1 MISRAGI
8 LPKLLLNF
16 SLKFELKFSME
27 HANSCNFVLSMANI
41 SAAARAK

>member
-1 MISRAGI
+1 MISRARI

-16 SLKFELKFSME
+16 SLKFELNFSLE
-27 HANSCNFVLSMANI
+27 HSNSCNFVLSMAHI